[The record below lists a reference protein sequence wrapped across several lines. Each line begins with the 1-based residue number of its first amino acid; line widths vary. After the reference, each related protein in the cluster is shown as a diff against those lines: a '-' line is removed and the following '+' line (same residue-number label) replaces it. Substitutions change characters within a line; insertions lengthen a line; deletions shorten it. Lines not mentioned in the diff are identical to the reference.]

1 MTTAGRGVRSV
12 EVGAHLLDVLA
23 HHSEPLMLRDLA
35 RKAGIAPAQA
45 HTYLASLRAL
55 DLVEQEPASSRY
67 RLGPAALELGIA
79 RMRSIDPI
87 RLAQATAVA
96 LSEET
101 GLAVAL
107 VVWGSFGPTVIQVI
121 EGPDQIHINTRA
133 GTVYSLTGTASGR
146 VFAAHLPEAMVE
158 KALADE
164 KRERGQTNR
173 VGTPSAL
180 SKAERQR
187 IRDLGFATVSP
198 PPVPSVNALAAPV
211 FDHAGQIQMTIT
223 LIGAA
228 SMLDNSEE
236 SAFLAPLSEAALTI
250 SRGLGYEPAGD
261 IAE

>member
-1 MTTAGRGVRSV
+1 
-12 EVGAHLLDVLA
+12 
-23 HHSEPLMLRDLA
+23 
-35 RKAGIAPAQA
+35 
-45 HTYLASLRAL
+45 
-55 DLVEQEPASSRY
+55 
-67 RLGPAALELGIA
+67 
-79 RMRSIDPI
+79 
-87 RLAQATAVA
+87 
-96 LSEET
+96 
-101 GLAVAL
+101 
-107 VVWGSFGPTVIQVI
+107 
-121 EGPDQIHINTRA
+121 
-133 GTVYSLTGTASGR
+133 
-146 VFAAHLPEAMVE
+146 MVE

-173 VGTPSAL
+173 VGTPSTL

-261 IAE
+261 MAE